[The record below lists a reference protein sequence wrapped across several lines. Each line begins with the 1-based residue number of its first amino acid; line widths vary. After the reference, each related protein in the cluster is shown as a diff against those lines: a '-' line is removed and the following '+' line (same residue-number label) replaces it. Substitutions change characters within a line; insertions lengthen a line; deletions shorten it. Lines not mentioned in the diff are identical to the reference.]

1 MEYRVAELAD
11 AAGVPIDTIRFYQSR
26 GLIPSPER
34 RGRFAIYSTE
44 HLERIRRIRSLL
56 DSGFSLAQIRKL
68 LVEGA
73 TPVESTAGSARVTAA
88 RPAAP
93 LPRRA
98 SARSTPDPAA
108 EHDPEDGAG
117 SDQSLLGALA
127 AESVGGGT
135 VSRQEL
141 AHETGVPEALIASAV
156 QAGLIAPIEIQG
168 EERFPHSDLEM
179 VRSGLEILGMGMPL
193 DRLLE
198 LAAEHATNVDRLAE
212 QAIDLFD
219 DFVRKPRGEDEE
231 AVRRVFERLLPQATQ
246 IVALHFQRVVVAR
259 ALARLRG
266 RGDAKALEVALDATR
281 SARLEVQWR

>member
-1 MEYRVAELAD
+1 MEYRVAQLAE
-11 AAGVPIDTIRFYQSR
+11 AAGVGIDTIRFYQSR

-34 RGRFAIYSTE
+34 RGRFAIYTTE
-44 HLERIRRIRSLL
+44 HLERIHRIRSLL

-68 LVEGA
+68 LV
-73 TPVESTAGSARVTAA
+73 GSADTPAPPEADTRATAA
-88 RPAAP
+88 NR
-93 LPRRA
+93 LT
-98 SARSTPDPAA
+98 RSRSDA
-108 EHDPEDGAG
+108 DPETSAG
-117 SDQSLLGALA
+117 SDRGLLDALA

-141 AHETGVPEALIASAV
+141 ALETGVPEALIASAV
-156 QAGLIAPIEIQG
+156 QAGLITPIEIQG
-168 EERFPHSDLEM
+168 EDRFPRSDLEM
-179 VRSGLEILGMGMPL
+179 VRSALEILGMGMPL

-198 LAAEHATNVDRLAE
+198 LAAEHASNVDRLAE

-219 DFVRKPRGEDEE
+219 DFVRKPRGEDDE

-266 RGDAKALEVALDATR
+266 RGDAKALELALEATR